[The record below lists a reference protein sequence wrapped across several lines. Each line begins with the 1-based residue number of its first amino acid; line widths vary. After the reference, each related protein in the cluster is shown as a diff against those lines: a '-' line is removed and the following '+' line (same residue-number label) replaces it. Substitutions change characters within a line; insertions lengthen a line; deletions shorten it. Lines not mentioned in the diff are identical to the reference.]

1 MAIINMWSDYL
12 TNRGETGRVDPSL
25 YTPWFAD
32 NADAHSYAYGGGTL
46 SKENHVTIYKSH
58 VGLCLAD
65 REYNGYDDSDWFM
78 AVWDELTQSV
88 KEVCFA
94 STRGWTYPCY
104 GSTPDATPE
113 VRALAQAYFDRK
125 AAAARKQRRHEQ
137 ARALVAL
144 RQEYR
149 EIAAL
154 AAAPVM
160 RVRELR
166 RIMGDDY
173 AACVT
178 LLKTKKFRSTFRESM
193 ARQIKE
199 WLTDPNPKFPSPLSP
214 RQRQYI

>member
-1 MAIINMWSDYL
+1 MAIINLDSGRIW
-12 TNRGETGRVDPSL
+12 NGIGEVATD
-25 YTPWFAD
+25 YTPWYAD
-32 NADAHSYAYGGGTL
+32 TAEAYSYAYSGGAL
-46 SKENHVTIYKSH
+46 SKENHVTVYKSH
-58 VGLCLAD
+58 VGLCLSD
-65 REYNGYDDSDWFM
+65 REYNGYDDSDFYM
-78 AVWDELTQSV
+78 AVWDEVSQSI

-113 VRALAQAYFDRK
+113 IRTLAQAYLDRK
-125 AAAARKQRRHEQ
+125 AAEARRKR
-137 ARALVAL
+137 
-144 RQEYR
+144 RQEVARELRAMRQEER

-160 RVRELR
+160 RIRQLR
-166 RIMGDDY
+166 HIMGDDY
-173 AACVT
+173 RACVT

-199 WLTDPNPKFPSPLSP
+199 WLVDPNPKFPSPLSA